1 MKNTKK
7 VLATLA
13 LSATLAM
20 GAVPAFAADVT
31 VGDAGSFTPQ
41 AGDTKGDASTAVNVF
56 ASASQIQA
64 TLPVDIT
71 IVTPSKGGTIT
82 APSATAYKIVNNNA
96 TADLKVTAVQ
106 GAKSDDGTW
115 DAVAAKSADIQGT
128 GELAM
133 TVKAGASSPQ
143 IIKSAAA
150 TDLSSDAFFTVPK
163 GGELGLTLAGTSYV
177 NSPLTDNQTYPAIKI
192 KYTVEVP
199 TAS

>member
-20 GAVPAFAADVT
+20 GAVPAFAVDAST
-31 VGDAGSFTPQ
+31 GNAGSFAPT
-41 AGDTKGDASTAVNVF
+41 ADDSSGEASTAVNVY
-56 ASASQIQA
+56 ASKSQIQA
-64 TLPVDIT
+64 TIPVDIT
-71 IVTPSKGGTIT
+71 VVTPAQGGTIT
-82 APSATAYKIVNNNA
+82 APSATAYKIVNNGD
-96 TADLKVTAVQ
+96 TALKITSVQ
-106 GAKSDDGTW
+106 GAKSDDGKW
-115 DAVAAKSADIQGT
+115 DAVAAKSADITGT

-150 TDLSSDAFFTVPK
+150 TDLANDAFFTVAK
-163 GGELGLTLAGTSYV
+163 GEELGLTLAGTSYV
-177 NSPLTDNQTYPAIKI
+177 KTALTGDQTYPAIKI